1 MSDDDMKYTDEIAD
15 KLDNTANTLLK
26 RTPSWAVALV
36 SILLT
41 LFGCIG
47 LFLYANSETILKWQS
62 QSLDLEHMKV
72 AHDRCHE
79 EMIQLKLEIVEL
91 RKRDDEQRREIDSLK
106 IRLSNN

>member
-1 MSDDDMKYTDEIAD
+1 MSDEVKITDELKDAV
-15 KLDNTANTLLK
+15 DNTANTLLK

-62 QSLDLEHMKV
+62 QSLDLEHLKV
-72 AHDRCHE
+72 AHDTCHE
-79 EMIQLKLEIVEL
+79 ELMELKQEIADL